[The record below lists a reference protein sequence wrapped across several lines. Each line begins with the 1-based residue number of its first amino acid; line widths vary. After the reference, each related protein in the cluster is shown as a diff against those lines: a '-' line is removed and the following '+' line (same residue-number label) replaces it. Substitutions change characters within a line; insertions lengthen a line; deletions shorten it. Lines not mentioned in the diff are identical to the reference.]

1 MECRFSVKSRDL
13 FFLLVVL
20 FAATLQVARADHVM
34 VLVTA
39 SDGLVTELSALDI
52 RKAYLGINV
61 EVGGVTVRPI
71 RLNDDLHLNEVFM
84 QSVIAMSERSYERRL
99 LSLTLKFGRPRPE
112 EVNTPEELIQLL
124 GRSAAGIGY
133 MWKED
138 AAADPRIKI
147 VRVLWQEQ

>member
-1 MECRFSVKSRDL
+1 MECRFSVKSRYT
-13 FFLLVVL
+13 FFLLVVFL
-20 FAATLQVARADHVM
+20 AVTIRIARADHTM

-39 SDGLVTELSALDI
+39 SESPVTELSALDI

-71 RLNDDLHLNEVFM
+71 RLNSDLHLNEVFM
-84 QSVIAMSERSYERRL
+84 QSVIAMSERSYKRRL

-124 GRSAAGIGY
+124 DRSAAGIGY

-138 AAADPRIKI
+138 AAADPRVRI
-147 VRVLWQEQ
+147 VRVLWQEH